1 MRLWKFLLQTAA
13 ALAACA
19 IVFLA
24 AEPVTVRAREYGY
37 TYNYDYWGD
46 VQEGPDLY
54 SVCKVFTSSDL
65 KLEQK
70 LNNPQGLFAYK
81 DLLYLCDSGNNRIIE
96 IRRVS
101 PEKLEV
107 SRIIDSFNGPVEDTT
122 FKNPT
127 DIAVSEEGEFFIADQ
142 GNARILKLDADLN
155 YMMQFDKPV
164 DNTLDPKIAFQPKKI
179 VIDTAG
185 RVYCVAAGIN
195 KGLVKYEADGSFSG
209 FVGATRVSFDWTD
222 YIWKKF
228 ATQEQRARMESF
240 VPTEYDNAYMD

>member
-1 MRLWKFLLQTAA
+1 MRLRKFLLQTAA

-81 DLLYLCDSGNNRIIE
+81 DLLYLCDSGNNRII
-96 IRRVS
+96 
-101 PEKLEV
+101 
-107 SRIIDSFNGPVEDTT
+107 
-122 FKNPT
+122 
-127 DIAVSEEGEFFIADQ
+127 
-142 GNARILKLDADLN
+142 
-155 YMMQFDKPV
+155 
-164 DNTLDPKIAFQPKKI
+164 
-179 VIDTAG
+179 
-185 RVYCVAAGIN
+185 
-195 KGLVKYEADGSFSG
+195 
-209 FVGATRVSFDWTD
+209 
-222 YIWKKF
+222 
-228 ATQEQRARMESF
+228 
-240 VPTEYDNAYMD
+240 